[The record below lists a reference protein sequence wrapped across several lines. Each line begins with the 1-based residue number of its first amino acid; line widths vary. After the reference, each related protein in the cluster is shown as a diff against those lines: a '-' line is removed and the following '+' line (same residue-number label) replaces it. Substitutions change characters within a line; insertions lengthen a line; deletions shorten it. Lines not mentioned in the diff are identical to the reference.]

1 MIDRNVRFRLLLIL
15 DLMQKYDKWFSVQ
28 DIITLIRKTHDNWF
42 QVERRAIYADWKALE
57 EFGYVTIENRAHNKR
72 YAKANIFY
80 MDETLQP
87 ERVQERTLPEA
98 KQDKTELDRCNCIK
112 CEVLCNKTG
121 EQVRNKIYA
130 SV

>member
-1 MIDRNVRFRLLLIL
+1 MVDRNVRFRLLLIL

-80 MDETLQP
+80 MDEVIQP
-87 ERVQERTLPEA
+87 KPVPERTLPEA
-98 KQDKTELDRCNCIK
+98 KQNKTELGECNCIK
-112 CEVLCNKTG
+112 CEVLCDKTG
-121 EQVRNKIYA
+121 EQVRNKIH
-130 SV
+130 SFV

>member
-15 DLMQKYDKWFSVQ
+15 DLMQRYDKWFSVQ

-42 QVERRAIYADWKALE
+42 QVERRAIYADWIALE
-57 EFGYVTIENRAHNKR
+57 KFGYVTIENRAHNKR

-80 MDETLQP
+80 MDEVVQP
-87 ERVQERTLPEA
+87 ERVQERALPKA
-98 KQDKTELDRCNCIK
+98 KQDKTELDRCDCIK
-112 CEVLCNKTG
+112 CEVLCDKTG
-121 EQVRNKIYA
+121 EQVRNQIHA